1 MSKSDF
7 TPRSLKRSVLLVD
20 DEAIARHRLRQLLQ
34 PYHAQIEII
43 GEASNGD
50 EAQQQIERWRPDV
63 VFLDIEMPGKS
74 GLQVVKELQFQPL
87 IIFVT
92 AYEQYA
98 IKAFE
103 ENSLDYL
110 LKPVE
115 PERLARTI
123 QRLFERQ
130 QPNPLSPAQ
139 LQALLEQL
147 QPVKELKVIP
157 VKTGE
162 QIILVPVKEIV
173 FLEAKDKYVT
183 VHLVKKKYLLDQP
196 LSYLEERLPADFI
209 RVQRAYLIN
218 QNHIQEIRKYFN
230 GGFVFTMADAAAT
243 TIKSGSTYQ
252 GELKRLFEI

>member
-1 MSKSDF
+1 MSRLDF
-7 TPRSLKRSVLLVD
+7 TPPPRKKTVLVVD
-20 DEAIARHRLRQLLQ
+20 DEEIARHRLRQLLKL
-34 PYHAQIEII
+34 YHTQLEVI
-43 GEASNGD
+43 GEASTGD
-50 EAQQQIERWRPDV
+50 EAQQQIEQLRPEV

-87 IIFVT
+87 IVFVT

-98 IKAFE
+98 VKAFE

-130 QPNPLSPAQ
+130 EPSPLWPVQ
-139 LQALLEQL
+139 FQALLEQL
-147 QPVKELKVIP
+147 QPAKKLNIIP
-157 VKTGE
+157 VKMGD

-183 VHLVKKKYLLDQP
+183 LHLAQKTYLLDQS
-196 LSYLEERLPADFI
+196 LTYLEERLPADFI
-209 RVQRAYLIN
+209 RVQRAYIIN
-218 QNHIQEIRKYFN
+218 HQHIHQIRKYFN
-230 GGFVFTMADAAAT
+230 GGFLFTMADAAAT
-243 TIKSGSTYQ
+243 AIKSGSTYQ
-252 GELKRLFEI
+252 EELKRLFEI